1 MCSGDA
7 SQKTPRQV
15 LLCFLDIA
23 RIFGKR
29 KDYTGPLP
37 DLVKFEHVSFELEI
51 FLNFYPFFRKSMP
64 LQQGQHQQWH
74 LVVETQRHQL
84 RHRFRQNQL
93 QHRPVQPLR
102 FSVVLQPLAD

>member
-1 MCSGDA
+1 MPKTWHKNDFQVDSSVLFESDGMCSGDA

-37 DLVKFEHVSFELEI
+37 DLVKFEHVSWTWNI
-51 FLNFYPFFRKSMP
+51 FLVSSTF
-64 LQQGQHQQWH
+64 
-74 LVVETQRHQL
+74 
-84 RHRFRQNQL
+84 
-93 QHRPVQPLR
+93 
-102 FSVVLQPLAD
+102 

>member
-37 DLVKFEHVSFELEI
+37 DLVKFEHVSWTWKVSR
-51 FLNFYPFFRKSMP
+51 FYPFLGNWCLIDGFDIDSDTE
-64 LQQGQHQQWH
+64 W
-74 LVVETQRHQL
+74 
-84 RHRFRQNQL
+84 
-93 QHRPVQPLR
+93 
-102 FSVVLQPLAD
+102 

>member
-37 DLVKFEHVSFELEI
+37 DLVKFEHVS
-51 FLNFYPFFRKSMP
+51 
-64 LQQGQHQQWH
+64 
-74 LVVETQRHQL
+74 
-84 RHRFRQNQL
+84 
-93 QHRPVQPLR
+93 
-102 FSVVLQPLAD
+102 

>member
-1 MCSGDA
+1 MNIYVVLNKPKTRLKNNFQVDSSVLFESDGMCSGDA

-15 LLCFLDIA
+15 LLRFLDIA

-51 FLNFYPFFRKSMP
+51 FFNFHPFLGNRCLFNRVSINSD
-64 LQQGQHQQWH
+64 
-74 LVVETQRHQL
+74 T
-84 RHRFRQNQL
+84 
-93 QHRPVQPLR
+93 
-102 FSVVLQPLAD
+102 

>member
-1 MCSGDA
+1 MCSGDS

-37 DLVKFEHVSFELEI
+37 DLVKFEYVSLGQKYLAI
-51 FLNFYPFFRKSMP
+51 FIIFFRK
-64 LQQGQHQQWH
+64 
-74 LVVETQRHQL
+74 
-84 RHRFRQNQL
+84 
-93 QHRPVQPLR
+93 
-102 FSVVLQPLAD
+102 